1 MLQAFGFE
9 AELRR
14 QSGVG
19 LGKGEKGLPLDFQVL
34 GFSRN
39 HYCGLYTGKGPG
51 GRRRSG
57 LVDMASAGI
66 RGVRAHSGMAGAP
79 GEV

>member
-1 MLQAFGFE
+1 MPQGFGFE
-9 AELRR
+9 AEPRR

-19 LGKGEKGLPLDFQVL
+19 LGEGEKGMPLDFQVL

-51 GRRRSG
+51 GQRGSG

-66 RGVRAHSGMAGAP
+66 RGVRGHSGMAGAP
-79 GEV
+79 REV